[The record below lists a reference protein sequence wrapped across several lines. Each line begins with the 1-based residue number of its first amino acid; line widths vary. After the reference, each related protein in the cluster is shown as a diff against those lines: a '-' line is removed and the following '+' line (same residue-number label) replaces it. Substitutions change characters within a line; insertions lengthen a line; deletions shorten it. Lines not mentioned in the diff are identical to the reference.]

1 MISYTNDGNNMA
13 AHGSRLARLSGWH
26 VASLG
31 GSRLTRLRGSRLT
44 RRRVVDYCRV
54 TAAL

>member
-1 MISYTNDGNNMA
+1 MIPYRNDGNNVA
-13 AHGSRLARLSGWH
+13 ALGIRLTRLC
-26 VASLG
+26 

-54 TAAL
+54 TATL

>member
-1 MISYTNDGNNMA
+1 MIPYRSDRESA
-13 AHGSRLARLSGWH
+13 DAL
-26 VASLG
+26 VAG
-31 GSRLTRLRGSRLT
+31 GSGLKWRGSDLT